1 MNMQL
6 QSKRFL
12 IVVCII
18 LLSLPLQTVIAV
30 PSSESFDVTV
40 QPIYHF
46 VEPGNTYEYTK
57 IIQIT
62 STDIEQTLSVSW
74 ITTSPFLE
82 ILYEETIQ
90 LDEAGKATVGYSLKT
105 EEAIPSGDYQ
115 INYEISNQAGIAYGG
130 SIPVRTYRLDDPD
143 VVDIEVQALS
153 PFNDV
158 RYSEI
163 DIGLEYDGDWH
174 VLTPSIN
181 YNHSLRLITGEYR
194 FTITDIIT
202 EVQIKDFKSIAST
215 DDKEQFQYIFPL
227 IQFDLV
233 KLSSNEINFV
243 ISNFLGIQNA
253 ELLLKN
259 PNGDVLANYE
269 FVVNNG
275 NNQFSFPMPKDI
287 PNELEL
293 ILSVNGYSQNLI
305 IELSDSETSPEEFPL
320 GIIAILP
327 LIGILL
333 VKLVLPRI
341 NFKDPSDFDS
351 EDEIGEITTEIEDSV
366 IESDNILAD

>member
-12 IVVCII
+12 IVVCIV
-18 LLSLPLQTVIAV
+18 LLSLSLQTAIAV

-46 VEPGNTYEYTK
+46 VEPGNTYEYTN

-62 STDIEQTLSVSW
+62 STDIDQTLSVSW
-74 ITTSPFLE
+74 TTTSPFLE
-82 ILYEETIQ
+82 ILYEDSIQ
-90 LDEAGKATVGYSLKT
+90 LDDAGKATIGYSLNT

-115 INYEISNQAGIAYGG
+115 IEYEISNQAGIAYGG
-130 SIPVRTYRLDDPD
+130 SIPVRAYRSDDPD
-143 VVDIEVQALS
+143 VVNIELQTLS

-158 RYSEI
+158 RYSKI
-163 DIGLEYDGDWH
+163 DISLEYNGDWH
-174 VLTPSIN
+174 ILAPSIN

-194 FTITDIIT
+194 FTIIDIIT
-202 EVQIKDFKSIAST
+202 DVQIKDFKSITSA
-215 DDKEQFQYIFPL
+215 DDKKQFQYIFPL
-227 IQFDLV
+227 IQFNLI
-233 KLSSNEINFV
+233 KLSSNEINFE

-259 PNGDVLANYE
+259 PNGNVLANYE

-275 NNQFSFPMPKDI
+275 NNQFSFPMPKDT
-287 PNELEL
+287 PNEIEL
-293 ILSVNGYSQNLI
+293 ILSVNGYSQDLI
-305 IELSDSETSPEEFPL
+305 IELSDSQAAPEEFPI

-327 LIGILL
+327 LIGVGII
-333 VKLVLPRI
+333 KLAIPRI
-341 NFKDPSDFDS
+341 RFKDPMDLEGTE
-351 EDEIGEITTEIEDSV
+351 EDIEPSTEIEDV
-366 IESDNILAD
+366 PIETGNPSGD